1 MSADRVRKLAALAGS
16 DNEFEANQAAH
27 QACRLIREGKVVLSD
42 PGDDRSPE
50 HFASDAWAQVQS
62 WFSSAWQPVRPPPS
76 SPQPPPKRPRPRG
89 PFARSPRGD
98 GASCFACGEEI
109 PPGEAFACADGFV
122 HGDCVPAGER

>member
-27 QACRLIREGKVVLSD
+27 QACRLIREGKVVISD
-42 PGDDRSPE
+42 PGEGPDVERM
-50 HFASDAWAQVQS
+50 ATDAWSRMQS
-62 WFSSAWQPVRPPPS
+62 WFADAWQPVRPPS
-76 SPQPPPKRPRPRG
+76 PPPPAPSRPRPRG
-89 PFARSPRGD
+89 PFARSARGD
-98 GASCFACGEEI
+98 GAQCFACGEEI